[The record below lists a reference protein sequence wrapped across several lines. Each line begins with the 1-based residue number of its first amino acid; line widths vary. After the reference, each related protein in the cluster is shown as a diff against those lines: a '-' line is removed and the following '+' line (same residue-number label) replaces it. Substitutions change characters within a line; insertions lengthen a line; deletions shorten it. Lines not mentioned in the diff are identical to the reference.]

1 MQVSRHVYQTRT
13 SGLLA
18 VGLALVRA
26 RAAFRPVPRT
36 APAGRRAAVY
46 QASRR
51 TAHRPPAPRH
61 PLPPQHQVRT
71 FHASRRPAARTLQP
85 GLHADATRIARRPP
99 MLTPR
104 NPARAQDSLTRGP
117 DPAVR

>member
-18 VGLALVRA
+18 GGLALVRA

-61 PLPPQHQVRT
+61 PLPPQHQIRT
-71 FHASRRPAARTLQP
+71 FHASRRPAARTL
-85 GLHADATRIARRPP
+85 HADATRIARRPP
-99 MLTPR
+99 ILTPR
-104 NPARAQDSLTRGP
+104 NPTRAQDPTP
-117 DPAVR
+117 VDVDPTFRK